1 MLASMDG
8 NDPTLDAFQD
18 RIGHRFESRRLLER
32 SLTHASMQQDDP
44 EVEINQRLE
53 FLGDAVLQLVVSE
66 ELHSLYP
73 EDREGELTRRRAA
86 LTRGSFLAQL
96 ARQLGV
102 HEVLRVSAAE
112 RASRGHERDAALE
125 DAMEA
130 LAAAVYLDAGWETA
144 RSLVLAWLGDI
155 ESHLAVSDN
164 ETNPKGRLQ
173 ELVQPEHGNSA
184 LAYRLVATD
193 GPPHRRRFE
202 VAVMLF
208 DEELARGEGVSK
220 KEAEED
226 AARAALRNRAGRQ
239 T

>member
-1 MLASMDG
+1 MDHDDTGDLA
-8 NDPTLDAFQD
+8 AFQD
-18 RIGHRFESRRLLER
+18 RLGHHFANARLLER
-32 SLTHASMQQDDP
+32 ALTHASVQQDDP
-44 EVEINQRLE
+44 QAEHNQRLE

-73 EDREGELTRRRAA
+73 EDREGELTRRRAT
-86 LTRGSFLAQL
+86 LTRGSFLAGL

-112 RASRGHERDAALE
+112 RASGGHEREAALE

-144 RSLVLAWLGDI
+144 RRVLLTWLGDI
-155 ESHLAVSDN
+155 EGQLADPDHDA
-164 ETNPKGRLQ
+164 NPKGRLQ
-173 ELVQPEHGNSA
+173 ELIQPDHGNSA
-184 LAYRLVATD
+184 LTYRLVSTD
-193 GPPHRRRFE
+193 GPPHRRRFV

-208 DEELARGEGVSK
+208 EDELARGEGASK

-226 AARAALRNRAGRQ
+226 AARAALRRWSDRR

>member
-1 MLASMDG
+1 MAEDFEE
-8 NDPTLDAFQD
+8 TLLAFQD

-32 SLTHASMQQDDP
+32 SLSHASVQQDDP
-44 EVEINQRLE
+44 EAEINQRLE

-86 LTRGSFLAQL
+86 LTRGSFLADL
-96 ARQLGV
+96 ARRLGV

-112 RASRGHERDAALE
+112 RASRGHEREAALE

-144 RSLVLAWLGDI
+144 RRVVLAWLGDI
-155 ESHLAVSDN
+155 EAHLAGTDR

-184 LAYRLVATD
+184 LTYRLIATD

-208 DEELARGEGVSK
+208 DDELARGEGASK

-226 AARAALRNRAGRQ
+226 AARAALRHWTERKA
-239 T
+239 